1 MVNTN
6 SPKYGNTVY
15 FQGVSGEQY
24 QIIVTIFAED
34 ENGDSDSRSKTF
46 TVTAR

>member
-1 MVNTN
+1 M
-6 SPKYGNTVY
+6 SINTVQWDY
-15 FQGVSGEQY
+15 GRRFHIWTVMVY